1 MEQEKAN
8 RLEAVE
14 RVLTASINRL
24 EAGATSDIDNRMQE
38 LFSAYDEGVKAG
50 EAKGGYRAGFAAG
63 QAATSKTIAGLQ
75 AEVAALGKPSEA
87 SEISSVSC
95 SLCGGLCVEFVVPN
109 DVWNQV
115 VRVDGKESD
124 KEYLCWSCF
133 IDCVSRFVRE
143 HAALKATVDKCRAA
157 GFIDDAGNV
166 RKVLGVLPLTG
177 DGCVVGS
184 GAELFRTDGGGHP
197 CPDGHAKIYVQDTT
211 SYPESH
217 WYLGE
222 WYSTREMAESARR
235 HA

>member
-1 MEQEKAN
+1 MTEQENAK
-8 RLEAVE
+8 RLEAIE

-24 EAGATSDIDNRMQE
+24 EAGSTSAIDNHMQE
-38 LFSAYDEGVKAG
+38 LFSAYDEGVKSG
-50 EAKGGYRAGFAAG
+50 EANGGYRDGFAAG
-63 QAATSKTIAGLQ
+63 LASANKTIAESL
-75 AEVAALGKPSEA
+75 ASIIALR
-87 SEISSVSC
+87 EI
-95 SLCGGLCVEFVVPN
+95 
-109 DVWNQV
+109 
-115 VRVDGKESD
+115 VDQ
-124 KEYLCWSCF
+124 
-133 IDCVSRFVRE
+133 
-143 HAALKATVDKCRAA
+143 CRAS
-157 GFIDDAGNV
+157 GFVDTAGNV
-166 RKVLGVLPLTG
+166 RQVLGVLPLTG

>member
-1 MEQEKAN
+1 MTEQEAK
-8 RLEAVE
+8 RLEAIE

-24 EAGATSDIDNRMQE
+24 EAGGASVVDNNLQE
-38 LFSAYDEGVKAG
+38 LFSAYDEGVKSG
-50 EAKGGYRAGFAAG
+50 EAKGGYRAGFDAG
-63 QAATSKTIAGLQ
+63 QAATSKTIAELQ
-75 AEVAALGKPSEA
+75 AHVAAL
-87 SEISSVSC
+87 
-95 SLCGGLCVEFVVPN
+95 
-109 DVWNQV
+109 
-115 VRVDGKESD
+115 RT
-124 KEYLCWSCF
+124 
-133 IDCVSRFVRE
+133 
-143 HAALKATVDKCRAA
+143 TVDQCRAA